1 MPNAITTIQKYL
13 PLLDQVYAVASCSAV
28 LDTASALVRET
39 ADAKTVLIAETSMS
53 GLGDYSRSD
62 GFVAGDLTLT
72 WKPYTFTYD
81 RGRTFQ
87 IDAMDD
93 METMGLAFGSLA
105 SEFIRVK
112 VTPEIDA
119 IRFAKYA
126 TAAIEAGNTASVA
139 LTNKTTVPAISTACT
154 AMEEKEVAMNNCVLF
169 VTPTVYGYVKDDT
182 DHFQRTL
189 VPSEN
194 PNRNFGSFDEMP
206 VIKVPQTR
214 FYTAVDTL
222 SGKDAQ
228 AAGGYKK
235 ASGGLDV
242 NFMII
247 DRASVIQLIKHGKI
261 RVFDPDTNQSADAY
275 KVDYRVYHDAWVLAN
290 KANGIYCHTKPNG

>member
-1 MPNAITTIQKYL
+1 MANAITTITKYL
-13 PLLDQVYAVASCSAV
+13 PLLDQVYAVASVSAI
-28 LDTASALVRET
+28 LDTPNALVRET
-39 ADAKTVLIAETSMS
+39 ADAKTVLIAQTSMS
-53 GLGDYSRSD
+53 GLGDYSRAD
-62 GFVAGDLTLT
+62 GFVSGDLTLT
-72 WKPYTFTYD
+72 WKPYTFEYD

-105 SEFIRVK
+105 GEFVRVK

-126 TAAIEAGNTASVA
+126 TNAGTKVEAV
-139 LTNKTTVPAISTACT
+139 LTNKTAVSAIATAEVD
-154 AMEEKEVAMNNCVLF
+154 MEEKEVALNNCVLF
-169 VTPTVYGYVKDDT
+169 MTPTVYGYVKDDT
-182 DHFQRTL
+182 EHFQRTL

-206 VIKVPQTR
+206 IAKVPQSR

-222 SGKDAQ
+222 SGKDGE
-228 AAGGYKK
+228 AAGGFVK
-235 ASGGLDV
+235 AEGAKDI

-275 KVDYRVYHDAWVLAN
+275 KVDYRIYHDAWVLDN
-290 KANGIYCHTKPNG
+290 KKNGIYCHTK

>member
-1 MPNAITTIQKYL
+1 MNAIQTITKYL
-13 PLLDQVYAVASCSAV
+13 PLLDQVYAVASVSAI
-28 LDTASALVRET
+28 LDTPNALVRET
-39 ADAKTVLIAETSMS
+39 ADAKTVLIAQTSMS
-53 GLGDYSRSD
+53 GLGDYSRAD

-72 WKPYTFTYD
+72 WKPYTFEYD

-105 SEFIRVK
+105 GEFVRVK

-126 TAAIEAGNTASVA
+126 TNAGTKVEAA
-139 LTNKTTVPAISTACT
+139 LTNKTAVSAIA
-154 AMEEKEVAMNNCVLF
+154 AAEVDMEEKEVSLANCVLF
-169 VTPTVYGYVKDDT
+169 MTPTVYGYVKDDT
-182 DHFQRTL
+182 EHFQRTL

-206 VIKVPQTR
+206 IAKVPQSR

-222 SGKDAQ
+222 SGKEDQ
-228 AAGGYKK
+228 AAGGFVK
-235 ASGGLDV
+235 AEGAKDI

-275 KVDYRVYHDAWVLAN
+275 KVDYRIYHDAWVLDN
-290 KANGIYCHTKPNG
+290 KKNGIYCHTKV

>member
-1 MPNAITTIQKYL
+1 MGNAIQTITKYL
-13 PLLDQVYAVASCSAV
+13 PLLDQVYAFASVSSI
-28 LDTASALVRET
+28 LDTPNALVRET
-39 ADAKTVLIAETSMS
+39 ADAKTVLIAQTSMS
-53 GLGDYSRSD
+53 GLGDYSRAD
-62 GFVAGDLTLT
+62 GFVSGDLTLT
-72 WKPYTFTYD
+72 WKPYTFEYD

-93 METMGLAFGSLA
+93 METMGIAFGSLA
-105 SEFIRVK
+105 SEFVRVK

-126 TAAIEAGNTASVA
+126 TNAGTTVAAT
-139 LTNKTTVPAISTACT
+139 LTNKTTVSAIATAEVD
-154 AMEEKEVAMNNCVLF
+154 MEEKEVSLANCVIF
-169 VTPTVYGYVKDDT
+169 MTPTVYGYVKDDT
-182 DHFQRTL
+182 EHFQRTL

-206 VIKVPQTR
+206 IAKVPQTR

-222 SGKDAQ
+222 SGKDAE
-228 AAGGYKK
+228 AAGGYAK
-235 ASGGLDV
+235 ADGAKDI

-275 KVDYRVYHDAWVLAN
+275 KVDYRIYHDAWVLDN
-290 KANGIYCHTKPNG
+290 KKNGIYCHTK

>member
-1 MPNAITTIQKYL
+1 MANAITTIQKYL
-13 PLLDQVYAVASCSAV
+13 PLLDQVYAFASCSAI
-28 LDTASALVRET
+28 LDTPNALVRET

-53 GLGDYSRSD
+53 GLGDYSRAD
-62 GFVAGDLTLT
+62 GFVSGDLTLT
-72 WKPYTFTYD
+72 WKPYTFEYD

-93 METMGLAFGSLA
+93 AETMGLAFGSLA
-105 SEFIRVK
+105 SEFVRIK

-126 TAAIEAGNTASVA
+126 TKAGTTVSAA
-139 LTNKTTVPAISTACT
+139 LTNKTTIPAISTAEV
-154 AMEEKEVAMNNCVLF
+154 AMEEKEVSLANCVLF
-169 VTPTVYGYVKDDT
+169 MTPTIYGYVKDDT

-206 VIKVPQTR
+206 IAKVPQTR
-214 FYTAVDTL
+214 FYTAVEIL
-222 SGKDAQ
+222 SGKDEG

-235 ASGGLDV
+235 AANGLDI

-247 DRASVIQLIKHGKI
+247 DRAAVIQLIKHGKI

-275 KVDYRVYHDAWVLAN
+275 KVDYRVYHDAWVLEQ
-290 KANGIYCHTKPNG
+290 KKNGIYCHTKSSA

>member
-1 MPNAITTIQKYL
+1 MANAITTITKYL
-13 PLLDQVYAVASCSAV
+13 PLLDQVYAVASVSAI
-28 LDTASALVRET
+28 LDTPNALVRET
-39 ADAKTVLIAETSMS
+39 ADAKTVLIAQTSMS
-53 GLGDYSRSD
+53 GLGDYDRAD
-62 GFVAGDLTLT
+62 GFVSGDLTLT
-72 WKPYTFTYD
+72 WKPYTFEYD

-105 SEFIRVK
+105 GEFVRVK

-126 TAAIEAGNTASVA
+126 TNAGTTVSAV
-139 LTNKTTVPAISTACT
+139 LTNKTTVSAIATAEVDL
-154 AMEEKEVAMNNCVLF
+154 EEKEVSLANCVLF
-169 VTPTVYGYVKDDT
+169 MTPTVYGYVKDDT

-206 VIKVPQTR
+206 IAKVPQSR
-214 FYTAVDTL
+214 FYTAVTTL
-222 SGKDAQ
+222 SGKDGE
-228 AAGGYKK
+228 AAGGFAK
-235 ASGGLDV
+235 AEGAKDI

-275 KVDYRVYHDAWVLAN
+275 KVDYRVYHDAWVLNN
-290 KANGIYCHTKPNG
+290 KKNGIYCHTKA

>member
-1 MPNAITTIQKYL
+1 MANAITTITKYL
-13 PLLDQVYAVASCSAV
+13 PLLDQVYAVASVSSI
-28 LDTASALVRET
+28 LDTPNALVRET
-39 ADAKTVLIAETSMS
+39 ADAKTVLIAQTSMS
-53 GLGDYSRSD
+53 GLGDYSRAD

-72 WKPYTFTYD
+72 WKPYTFGYD

-105 SEFIRVK
+105 GEFVRVK

-126 TAAIEAGNTASVA
+126 TNAGTKVEAT
-139 LTNKTTVPAISTACT
+139 LTNKTTVSAIATAEVD
-154 AMEEKEVAMNNCVLF
+154 MEEKEVTLANCVLF
-169 VTPTVYGYVKDDT
+169 MTPTVYGYVKDDT
-182 DHFQRTL
+182 EHFQRTL

-206 VIKVPQTR
+206 IAKVPQTR

-222 SGKDAQ
+222 SGKDSE
-228 AAGGYKK
+228 AAGGYAK
-235 ASGGLDV
+235 AEGAKDI

-275 KVDYRVYHDAWVLAN
+275 KVDYRIYHDAWVLEN
-290 KANGIYCHTKPNG
+290 KKNGIDCHTK

>member
-1 MPNAITTIQKYL
+1 MGNAITTITKYL
-13 PLLDQVYAVASCSAV
+13 PLLDQVYAVASVSAI
-28 LDTASALVRET
+28 LDTPNALVRET
-39 ADAKTVLIAETSMS
+39 ADAKTVLIAQTSMS
-53 GLGDYSRSD
+53 GLGDYSRAD
-62 GFVAGDLTLT
+62 GFVSGDLTLT
-72 WKPYTFTYD
+72 WKPYTFEYD

-105 SEFIRVK
+105 GEFVRVK

-126 TAAIEAGNTASVA
+126 TNAGTTVAAT
-139 LTNKTTVPAISTACT
+139 LTNKTAVSAIATAEVD
-154 AMEEKEVAMNNCVLF
+154 MEEKEVSLANCVLF
-169 VTPTVYGYVKDDT
+169 MTPTVYGYVKDDT
-182 DHFQRTL
+182 EHFQRTL

-206 VIKVPQTR
+206 IAKVPQSR
-214 FYTAVDTL
+214 FYTAVTTL
-222 SGKDAQ
+222 SGKDAE
-228 AAGGYKK
+228 AAGGFAK
-235 ASGGLDV
+235 AEGAKDI

-275 KVDYRVYHDAWVLAN
+275 KVDYRIYHDAWVLDN
-290 KANGIYCHTKPNG
+290 KKNGIYCHTK

>member
-1 MPNAITTIQKYL
+1 MANAITTITKYL
-13 PLLDQVYAVASCSAV
+13 PLLDQVYAVASVSAI
-28 LDTASALVRET
+28 LDTPNALVRET
-39 ADAKTVLIAETSMS
+39 ADAKTVLIAQTSMS
-53 GLGDYSRSD
+53 GLGDYSRAD
-62 GFVAGDLTLT
+62 GFVSGDLTLT
-72 WKPYTFTYD
+72 WKPYTFEYD

-105 SEFIRVK
+105 GEFVRVK

-126 TAAIEAGNTASVA
+126 ANAGTTVAAT
-139 LTNKTTVPAISTACT
+139 LTNKTAVSAIATAEVD
-154 AMEEKEVAMNNCVLF
+154 MEEKEVSLANCVLF
-169 VTPTVYGYVKDDT
+169 MTPTVYGYVKDDT
-182 DHFQRTL
+182 EHFQRTL

-206 VIKVPQTR
+206 IAKVPQSR

-222 SGKDAQ
+222 SGKEDQ
-228 AAGGYKK
+228 AAGGFAK
-235 ASGGLDV
+235 AEGAKDI

-275 KVDYRVYHDAWVLAN
+275 KVDYRIYHDAWVLEN
-290 KANGIYCHTKPNG
+290 KKNGIYCHTKA

>member
-1 MPNAITTIQKYL
+1 MANAITTITKYL
-13 PLLDQVYAVASCSAV
+13 PLLDQVYAVASVSAI
-28 LDTASALVRET
+28 LDTPNALVRET
-39 ADAKTVLIAETSMS
+39 ADAKTVLIAQTSMS
-53 GLGDYSRSD
+53 GLGDYSRAD
-62 GFVAGDLTLT
+62 GFVSGDLTLT
-72 WKPYTFTYD
+72 WKPYTFEYD

-105 SEFIRVK
+105 GEFVRVK

-126 TAAIEAGNTASVA
+126 TNAGTKVEAT
-139 LTNKTTVPAISTACT
+139 LTNKTAVSAIATAEVD
-154 AMEEKEVAMNNCVLF
+154 MEEKEVALNNCVLF
-169 VTPTVYGYVKDDT
+169 MTPTVYGYVKDDT
-182 DHFQRTL
+182 EHFQRTL

-206 VIKVPQTR
+206 IAKVPQSR

-222 SGKDAQ
+222 SGKDAE
-228 AAGGYKK
+228 AAGGYAK
-235 ASGGLDV
+235 AEGAKDI

-275 KVDYRVYHDAWVLAN
+275 KVDYRIYHDAWVLDN
-290 KANGIYCHTKPNG
+290 KKNGIYCHTK

>member
-1 MPNAITTIQKYL
+1 MANAITTIQKYL
-13 PLLDQVYAVASCSAV
+13 PLLDQVYAFASCSSI
-28 LDTASALVRET
+28 LDTPNALVRET

-53 GLGDYSRSD
+53 GLGDYSRAD
-62 GFVAGDLTLT
+62 GFVSGDLTLT
-72 WKPYTFTYD
+72 WKPYTFEYD
-81 RGRTFQ
+81 RGRAFQ

-93 METMGLAFGSLA
+93 AETMGLAFGSLA
-105 SEFIRVK
+105 SEFMRVK

-119 IRFAKYA
+119 VRFARYA
-126 TAAIEAGNTASVA
+126 TNAGETVSAV
-139 LTNKTTVPAISTACT
+139 LTNKTTVPAISTAQVS
-154 AMEEKEVAMNNCVLF
+154 MEEKEITLANCVLF

-206 VIKVPQTR
+206 IAKVPQTR
-214 FYTAVDTL
+214 FYTAVEL
-222 SGKDAQ
+222 LNGKEDG

-235 ASGGLDV
+235 AADAKDI

-275 KVDYRVYHDAWVLAN
+275 KVDYRVYHDAWVLNN
-290 KANGIYCHTKPNG
+290 KKNGIYCHTKPAA

>member
-1 MPNAITTIQKYL
+1 MANAITTITKYL
-13 PLLDQVYAVASCSAV
+13 PLLDQVYAVASVSAI
-28 LDTASALVRET
+28 LDTPNALVRET
-39 ADAKTVLIAETSMS
+39 ADAKTVLIAQTSMS
-53 GLGDYSRSD
+53 GLGDYSRAD
-62 GFVAGDLTLT
+62 GFVSGDLTLT
-72 WKPYTFTYD
+72 WKPYTFEYD

-105 SEFIRVK
+105 GEFVRVK

-126 TAAIEAGNTASVA
+126 TNAGTTVAAT
-139 LTNKTTVPAISTACT
+139 LTNKTAVSAIATAEVD
-154 AMEEKEVAMNNCVLF
+154 MEEKEVSLANCVLF
-169 VTPTVYGYVKDDT
+169 MTPTVYGYVKDDT
-182 DHFQRTL
+182 EHFQRTL

-206 VIKVPQTR
+206 IAKVPQSR

-222 SGKDAQ
+222 SGKEDQ
-228 AAGGYKK
+228 AAGGFAK
-235 ASGGLDV
+235 AEGAKDI

-275 KVDYRVYHDAWVLAN
+275 KVDYRIYHDAWVLDN
-290 KANGIYCHTKPNG
+290 KKNGIYCHTK

>member
-1 MPNAITTIQKYL
+1 MANAITTIQKYL
-13 PLLDQVYAVASCSAV
+13 PLLDQVYAFASCSAI
-28 LDTASALVRET
+28 LDTPNALVRET

-53 GLGDYSRSD
+53 GLGDYSRAD
-62 GFVAGDLTLT
+62 GFVSGDLTLI
-72 WKPYTFTYD
+72 WKPYTFEYD

-93 METMGLAFGSLA
+93 AETMGLAFGSLA
-105 SEFIRVK
+105 SEFMRIK

-119 IRFAKYA
+119 VRFAKYA
-126 TAAIEAGNTASVA
+126 ANAGETVAAA
-139 LTNKTTVPAISTACT
+139 LTNKTTVSAISTAEV
-154 AMEEKEVAMNNCVLF
+154 ALEEKEVSLANCVLF
-169 VTPTVYGYVKDDT
+169 MTPTIYGYVKDDT

-206 VIKVPQTR
+206 IAKVPQTR
-214 FYTAVDTL
+214 FYTAVETL
-222 SGKDAQ
+222 SGKGDG

-235 ASGGLDV
+235 AANGLDI
-242 NFMII
+242 NFMIV
-247 DRASVIQLIKHGKI
+247 DRAAVIQLIKHGKI

-275 KVDYRVYHDAWVLAN
+275 KVDYRVYHDAWVLN
-290 KANGIYCHTKPNG
+290 QKKNGIYCHTK

>member
-1 MPNAITTIQKYL
+1 MGNAITTITKYL
-13 PLLDQVYAVASCSAV
+13 PLLDQVYAVASVSAI
-28 LDTASALVRET
+28 LDTPNALVRET
-39 ADAKTVLIAETSMS
+39 ADAKTVLIAQTSMS
-53 GLGDYSRSD
+53 GLGDYSRAD
-62 GFVAGDLTLT
+62 GFVSGDLTLT
-72 WKPYTFTYD
+72 WKPYTFEYD

-105 SEFIRVK
+105 SEFVRTK

-126 TAAIEAGNTASVA
+126 EGAGSIKAAT
-139 LTNKTTVPAISTACT
+139 LTNATAVTAISDAEVE
-154 AMEEKEVAMNNCVLF
+154 MEEKEVSLANCVLF
-169 VTPTVYGYVKDDT
+169 MTPTVYGYVKDDT
-182 DHFQRTL
+182 EHFQRTL

-206 VIKVPQTR
+206 IAKVPQSR
-214 FYTAVDTL
+214 FYTAVELND
-222 SGKDAQ
+222 GKVV
-228 AAGGYKK
+228 AAGGYAK
-235 ASGGLDV
+235 AEGAKDI

-247 DRASVIQLIKHGKI
+247 DRASVIQLVKHGKI

-275 KVDYRVYHDAWVLAN
+275 KVDYRIYHDAWVLDN
-290 KANGIYCHTKPNG
+290 KKNGIYCHTK

>member
-1 MPNAITTIQKYL
+1 MANAITTITKYL
-13 PLLDQVYAVASCSAV
+13 PLLDQVYAVASVSAI
-28 LDTASALVRET
+28 LDTPNALVRET
-39 ADAKTVLIAETSMS
+39 ADAKTVLIAQTSMS
-53 GLGDYSRSD
+53 GLGDYSRAD
-62 GFVAGDLTLT
+62 GFVSGDLTLT
-72 WKPYTFTYD
+72 WKPYTFEYD

-105 SEFIRVK
+105 GEFVRIK

-126 TAAIEAGNTASVA
+126 TNAGTTVSAD
-139 LTNKTTVPAISTACT
+139 LTNKTTIPAIAK
-154 AMEEKEVAMNNCVLF
+154 AEVDMEEKEVSLANCVLF
-169 VTPTVYGYVKDDT
+169 MTPTVYGYVKDDT
-182 DHFQRTL
+182 EHFQRTL

-206 VIKVPQTR
+206 IAKVPQSR
-214 FYTAVDTL
+214 FYTAVTTL
-222 SGKDAQ
+222 SGKDDQ
-228 AAGGYKK
+228 AAGGFAK
-235 ASGGLDV
+235 AEGAKDI
-242 NFMII
+242 NFMIV

-275 KVDYRVYHDAWVLAN
+275 KVDYRIYHDAWVLDN
-290 KANGIYCHTKPNG
+290 KKNGIYCHTKA

>member
-1 MPNAITTIQKYL
+1 
-13 PLLDQVYAVASCSAV
+13 
-28 LDTASALVRET
+28 
-39 ADAKTVLIAETSMS
+39 MS
-53 GLGDYSRSD
+53 GLGDYSRAD
-62 GFVAGDLTLT
+62 GFVSGDLTLT
-72 WKPYTFTYD
+72 WKPYTFEYD

-105 SEFIRVK
+105 GEFVRVK

-126 TAAIEAGNTASVA
+126 TNAGTTVSAT
-139 LTNKTTVPAISTACT
+139 LTNKTTVSAIATAEVDL
-154 AMEEKEVAMNNCVLF
+154 EEKEVSLANCVLF
-169 VTPTVYGYVKDDT
+169 MTPTVYGYVKDDT

-206 VIKVPQTR
+206 IAKVPQSR
-214 FYTAVDTL
+214 FYTAVTTL
-222 SGKDAQ
+222 SGKDAE
-228 AAGGYKK
+228 AAGGFAK
-235 ASGGLDV
+235 ADGAKDI

-275 KVDYRVYHDAWVLAN
+275 KVDYRIYHDAWVLEN
-290 KANGIYCHTKPNG
+290 KKNGIYCHTK

>member
-1 MPNAITTIQKYL
+1 MNAIQTITKYL
-13 PLLDQVYAVASCSAV
+13 PLLDQVYAVASVSAI
-28 LDTASALVRET
+28 LDTPNALVRET
-39 ADAKTVLIAETSMS
+39 ADAKTVLIAQTSMS
-53 GLGDYSRSD
+53 GLGDYSRAD

-72 WKPYTFTYD
+72 WKPYTFEYD

-105 SEFIRVK
+105 GEFVRVK

-126 TAAIEAGNTASVA
+126 TNAGTKVEAT
-139 LTNKTTVPAISTACT
+139 LTNKTTVSAIATAEVDL
-154 AMEEKEVAMNNCVLF
+154 EEKEVSLANCVLF
-169 VTPTVYGYVKDDT
+169 MTPTVYGYVKDDT
-182 DHFQRTL
+182 EHFQRTL

-206 VIKVPQTR
+206 IAKVPQSR
-214 FYTAVDTL
+214 FYTAVKTL
-222 SGKDAQ
+222 SGKEGE
-228 AAGGYKK
+228 AAGGFAK
-235 ASGGLDV
+235 AEGAKDI
-242 NFMII
+242 NFMIV

-275 KVDYRVYHDAWVLAN
+275 KVDYRIYHDAWVLDN
-290 KANGIYCHTKPNG
+290 KKNGIYCHTKSA

>member
-1 MPNAITTIQKYL
+1 MANAITTIQKYL
-13 PLLDQVYAVASCSAV
+13 PLLDQVYAVASCSAI
-28 LDTASALVRET
+28 LDTPNALVRET
-39 ADAKTVLIAETSMS
+39 ADAKTVLIAEASMS
-53 GLGDYSRSD
+53 GLGDYSRAD
-62 GFVAGDLTLT
+62 GFVSGDLTLV
-72 WKPYTFTYD
+72 WKPYTFEYD

-105 SEFIRVK
+105 GEFVRVK

-126 TAAIEAGNTASVA
+126 TNAGTTVAAT
-139 LTNKTTVPAISTACT
+139 LTNKTTVSAIATAEVDL
-154 AMEEKEVAMNNCVLF
+154 EEKEVSLANCVLF
-169 VTPTVYGYVKDDT
+169 MTPTVYGYVKDDT

-206 VIKVPQTR
+206 IAKVPQSR

-222 SGKDAQ
+222 SGKDGE
-228 AAGGYKK
+228 AAGGFVK
-235 ASGGLDV
+235 AEGAKDI

-275 KVDYRVYHDAWVLAN
+275 KVDYRIYHDAWVLDN
-290 KANGIYCHTKPNG
+290 KKNGIYCHTK

>member
-1 MPNAITTIQKYL
+1 MANAITHITKYI

-28 LDTASALVRET
+28 LDIPNALVRET

-53 GLGDYSRSD
+53 GLGDYDRAD
-62 GFVAGDLTLT
+62 GFVSGDLTLT
-72 WKPYTFTYD
+72 WKPYTFEYD

-93 METMGLAFGSLA
+93 AETMGLAFGSLA
-105 SEFIRVK
+105 SEFIRTK

-119 IRFAKYA
+119 VRFAKYA
-126 TAAIEAGNTASVA
+126 TNAGTVVSAD
-139 LTNKTTVPAISTACT
+139 LTNKNTVTAISNAEVV
-154 AMEEKEVAMNNCVLF
+154 MGEKEITLANCILF
-169 VTPTVYGYVKDDT
+169 MTPTCYGYIKDDT
-182 DHFQRTL
+182 EHFQRTL

-206 VIKVPQTR
+206 IAKVPQTR
-214 FYTAVDTL
+214 FYTAIETL
-222 SGKDAQ
+222 SGKAEG

-235 ASGGLDV
+235 AEGAKDI

-247 DRASVIQLIKHGKI
+247 DRAAVIQLIKHGKI

-275 KVDYRVYHDAWVLAN
+275 KIDYRIYHDAWVLNN
-290 KANGIYCHTKPNG
+290 KKNGIYCHTKA

>member
-1 MPNAITTIQKYL
+1 MANAITTIQKYL
-13 PLLDQVYAVASCSAV
+13 PLLDQVYAFASCSAI
-28 LDTASALVRET
+28 LDTPNALVRET

-53 GLGDYSRSD
+53 GLGDYSRAD
-62 GFVAGDLTLT
+62 GFVSGDLTLE
-72 WKPYTFTYD
+72 WKPYTFEHD

-93 METMGLAFGSLA
+93 AETMGLAFGSLA
-105 SEFIRVK
+105 SEFMRVK

-119 IRFAKYA
+119 VRFAKYA
-126 TAAIEAGNTASVA
+126 TNAGDTVAAV
-139 LTNKTTVPAISTACT
+139 LTNKTTVPAISTAEV
-154 AMEEKEVAMNNCVLF
+154 AMEEKEVTLANCVLF
-169 VTPTVYGYVKDDT
+169 ITPTCYGYVKDDT

-206 VIKVPQTR
+206 IVKVPQTR
-214 FYTAVDTL
+214 FYTAVTL
-222 SGKDAQ
+222 NNGKDAQ
-228 AAGGYKK
+228 AAGGYVK
-235 ASGGLDV
+235 AEGAKDI
-242 NFMII
+242 NFMIV

-275 KVDYRVYHDAWVLAN
+275 KVDYRVYHDAWVLNN
-290 KANGIYCHTKPNG
+290 KKAGIYCHTKA

>member
-1 MPNAITTIQKYL
+1 MANAITTITKYL
-13 PLLDQVYAVASCSAV
+13 PLLDQVYAVASVSAI
-28 LDTASALVRET
+28 LDTPNALVRET
-39 ADAKTVLIAETSMS
+39 ADAKTVLIAQTSMS
-53 GLGDYSRSD
+53 GLGDYSRAD
-62 GFVAGDLTLT
+62 GFVSGDLTLT
-72 WKPYTFTYD
+72 WKPYTFEYD

-105 SEFIRVK
+105 GEFVRVK

-126 TAAIEAGNTASVA
+126 TNAGTTVAAT
-139 LTNKTTVPAISTACT
+139 LTNKTAVSAIATAEVD
-154 AMEEKEVAMNNCVLF
+154 MEEKEVALNNCVLF
-169 VTPTVYGYVKDDT
+169 MTPTVYGYVKDDT
-182 DHFQRTL
+182 EHFQRTL

-206 VIKVPQTR
+206 IAKVPQSR

-222 SGKDAQ
+222 SGKDGE
-228 AAGGYKK
+228 AAGGFVK
-235 ASGGLDV
+235 AEGAKDI

-275 KVDYRVYHDAWVLAN
+275 KVDYRIYHDAWVLDN
-290 KANGIYCHTKPNG
+290 KKNGIYCHTKA

>member
-1 MPNAITTIQKYL
+1 MANAITTITKYL
-13 PLLDQVYAVASCSAV
+13 PLLDQVYAVASVSSI
-28 LDTASALVRET
+28 LDTPNALVRET
-39 ADAKTVLIAETSMS
+39 ADAKTVLIAQTSMS
-53 GLGDYSRSD
+53 GLGDYSRAD

-72 WKPYTFTYD
+72 WKPYTFEYD

-105 SEFIRVK
+105 GEFVRVK

-126 TAAIEAGNTASVA
+126 TNAGTTVAAT
-139 LTNKTTVPAISTACT
+139 LTNKTTVSAIATAEVD
-154 AMEEKEVAMNNCVLF
+154 MEEKEVTLANCVLF
-169 VTPTVYGYVKDDT
+169 MTPTVYGYVKDDT
-182 DHFQRTL
+182 EHFQRTL

-206 VIKVPQTR
+206 IAKVPQTR

-222 SGKDAQ
+222 SGKDDQ
-228 AAGGYKK
+228 AVGGYAK
-235 ASGGLDV
+235 AEGAKDI

-275 KVDYRVYHDAWVLAN
+275 KVDYRIYHDAWVLEN
-290 KANGIYCHTKPNG
+290 KKNGIYCHTK

>member
-1 MPNAITTIQKYL
+1 MANAITTITKYL
-13 PLLDQVYAVASCSAV
+13 PLLDQVYAYASVSSI
-28 LDTASALVRET
+28 LDTPNALVRET
-39 ADAKTVLIAETSMS
+39 ADAKTVLIAQTSMS
-53 GLGDYSRSD
+53 GLGDYSRAD
-62 GFVAGDLTLT
+62 GFVSGDLTLT
-72 WKPYTFTYD
+72 WKPYTFEYD

-105 SEFIRVK
+105 GEFVRVK

-126 TAAIEAGNTASVA
+126 TNAGTTVSAT
-139 LTNKTTVPAISTACT
+139 LTNKTTVSAIATAEVD
-154 AMEEKEVAMNNCVLF
+154 MEEKEVTLANCVLF
-169 VTPTVYGYVKDDT
+169 MTPTVYGYVKDDT
-182 DHFQRTL
+182 EHFQRTL

-194 PNRNFGSFDEMP
+194 PNRNFGAFDEMP
-206 VIKVPQTR
+206 IAKVPQSR

-222 SGKDAQ
+222 SGKDEQ
-228 AAGGYKK
+228 AAGGYAK
-235 ASGGLDV
+235 ADGAKDI

-275 KVDYRVYHDAWVLAN
+275 KVDYRIYHDAWVLDN
-290 KANGIYCHTKPNG
+290 KKNGIYCHTK